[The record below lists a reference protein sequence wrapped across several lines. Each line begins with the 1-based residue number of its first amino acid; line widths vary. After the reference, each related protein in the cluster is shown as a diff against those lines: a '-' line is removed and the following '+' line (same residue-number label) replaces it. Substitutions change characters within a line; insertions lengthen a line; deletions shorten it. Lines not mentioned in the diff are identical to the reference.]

1 MTMGPYFLDLAL
13 DKYEVCCAVQ
23 HGGELCE
30 CDASEELVAHHP
42 DGTTLYIPICQD
54 KLHRLKAIAAKRAI
68 EGGASPSSLT
78 EVSYHGIFLQ
88 PQGLD
93 RKCKS
98 TEWDR
103 FSMSVPEVTVAPKKK
118 PVSKPAESSIPVPAK
133 WSWVDKMNYWMDAD
147 GQVKR
152 LRDISKHHLIL
163 TAIAIRDSNYQ
174 SCPKKISWT
183 KNLISPNFKILYP
196 EDKLQVGAREAGSK
210 LEEFEEALTEL
221 GCL

>member
-30 CDASEELVAHHP
+30 CDASEELIANHP
-42 DGTTLYIPICQD
+42 DGMTFYIPICKD
-54 KLHRLKAIAAKRAI
+54 KLHRLKAIAAKRAL
-68 EGGASPSSLT
+68 EGGASPTALT

-88 PQGLD
+88 PQGLHK
-93 RKCKS
+93 KCKT

-103 FSMSVPEVTVAPKKK
+103 YPSPGQEVIVAPKKK
-118 PVSKPAESSIPVPAK
+118 KPIVADPSLRVPAN
-133 WSWVDKMNYWMDAD
+133 WEWVDRMNYWMDTD

-152 LRDISKHHLIL
+152 LHDISKQHLIL
-163 TAIAIRDSNYQ
+163 TAIAIRDTNYS
-174 SCPKKISWT
+174 SCPKKIAWT
-183 KNLISPNFKILYP
+183 KELVVPTFKILYP
-196 EDKLQVGAREAGSK
+196 EDKLNVGAREAGSK
-210 LEEFEEALTEL
+210 LEEFEEALVEL